1 MGKDTIFHKEN
12 NFLSMR
18 GLVLSDRDLKAW
30 LMFIRDR
37 RWSRRQKR
45 ELLMYFDSV
54 KTVYDHSGEQLKKV
68 VSGRVRGGF
77 EHFDQKALS
86 SVVDKEF
93 DWMMRHHVSL
103 ITYGSSCY
111 PSLLNEIDDP
121 PLALFAMGNISLLSE
136 PQVAIVG
143 SRRPTPIGAK
153 IARQISNQLTGLGII
168 ITSGMAL
175 GVDGLAHE
183 GALDGAS
190 ATIAVMGCGLDQIYP
205 ARHRNL
211 FGRIHS
217 SGLILSEYSIGVKP
231 SKFTFPERNRI
242 VSGLSLG
249 VVIIEAAQK
258 SGTLI
263 TARLAMEQNREVMVL
278 PGSALS
284 QQYEGSHELIKN
296 GAALITS
303 RDDILFVLKDTLG
316 NIGVSEDNLYDS
328 TQEKDSK
335 SIEPVQSEE
344 EIKLMQLIGAEPVS
358 VEELIVSSGL
368 PPAQV
373 SSIILTLE
381 LDEKVAMMEDGGYI
395 SIN

>member
-1 MGKDTIFHKEN
+1 MDKDAISNQRN
-12 NFLSMR
+12 NFF
-18 GLVLSDRDLKAW
+18 GGDVLLLGDLELKEW
-30 LMFIRDR
+30 LTFIRDC

-45 ELLMYFDSV
+45 ELLVYFGSV
-54 KTVYDHSGEQLKKV
+54 KKVYEHSSEQLKKII
-68 VSGRVRGGF
+68 SGRIRSGF
-77 EHFDQKALS
+77 EYFDQKALS
-86 SVVDKEF
+86 SIVDDEY
-93 DWMMRHHVSL
+93 DWMVRHHISL
-103 ITYGSSCY
+103 ITYGSIYY
-111 PSLLNEIDDP
+111 PNLLSEIDDP
-121 PLALFAMGNISLLSE
+121 PLALFAIGDISLLSE
-136 PQVAIVG
+136 PQMAIVG
-143 SRRPTPIGAK
+143 SRRPTPVGAK
-153 IARQISNQLTGLGII
+153 IARQLSSQLASLGIV

-183 GALDGAS
+183 GALDEAS
-190 ATIAVMGCGLDQIYP
+190 ATIAVMGCGLGQIYP

-211 FGRIHS
+211 FERICS

-249 VVIIEAAQK
+249 VVIVEAAQK

-303 RDDILFVLKDTLG
+303 VDDVLFVLKDKLKD
-316 NIGVSEDNLYDS
+316 IRVSEDYLS
-328 TQEKDSK
+328 SLGQEKTSK
-335 SIEPVQSEE
+335 PVEQLQSKE
-344 EIKLMQLIGAEPVS
+344 EIRLMQFIGAEPVS
-358 VEELIVSSGL
+358 VEELIISSGL
-368 PPAQV
+368 TPAQV

-381 LDEKVAMMEDGGYI
+381 LDEKVVMMEDGGYI

>member
-12 NFLSMR
+12 NFLSIR
-18 GLVLSDRDLKAW
+18 GLVLSDRDLRVW

-54 KTVYDHSGEQLKKV
+54 KTIYEHTNEQLKKV
-68 VSGRVRGGF
+68 VSGRIRADF
-77 EHFDQKALS
+77 ERFDQKALS

-136 PQVAIVG
+136 LQVAIVG

-153 IARQISNQLTGLGII
+153 IARQISSQLTGLGIV

-183 GALDGAS
+183 GALDEAS

-211 FGRIHS
+211 FERICS

-231 SKFTFPERNRI
+231 SRFTFPERNRI

-296 GAALITS
+296 GAALITNIG
-303 RDDILFVLKDTLG
+303 DILFVLKDKLKD
-316 NIGVSEDNLYDS
+316 IRVSEDSLS
-328 TQEKDSK
+328 SSGQEKTSK
-335 SIEPVQSEE
+335 PMEQLQNKE
-344 EIKLMQLIGAEPVS
+344 EIRLMQFIGAESIS
-358 VEELIVSSGL
+358 VEELIISSGL
-368 PPAQV
+368 TPAQV

-395 SIN
+395 RIN